1 MFKITIAFV
10 SLYFGALI
18 AGAVPPEVH
27 VFVALADN
35 ASQGIVP
42 VPQKIGDGNNPA
54 DNLYWG
60 CADALPAVFG
70 KSKDWK
76 LVTTAKNVSADILDR
91 RIFDESS
98 GKLRLVADAYRG
110 SAIQQATKDF
120 FQALRSSRPV
130 SEFPMAVYIGHDGL
144 MDFQLPASATAGKG
158 PGRGAI
164 VLCCKSQDYFSP
176 HLQAVRAKPIL
187 LTTQLMYPGA
197 FILRSTLEGW
207 IKNESV
213 AALRER
219 AAESYAANQKI
230 SIKAARGIFS
240 SLDR

>member
-1 MFKITIAFV
+1 MFKTTIAV
-10 SLYFGALI
+10 AGLCLGILI
-18 AGAVPPEVH
+18 AEAGTPEVH

-54 DNLYWG
+54 ANLYWG

-70 KSKDWK
+70 KSREWK
-76 LVTTAKNVSADILDR
+76 LIATTQNVSADILER

-98 GKLRLVADAYRG
+98 GKVRLVADAYRG

-120 FQALRSSRPV
+120 FQAVSSSRSV
-130 SEFPMAVYIGHDGL
+130 SEFPLAVYIGHDGL
-144 MDFQLPASATAGKG
+144 MDFQLPASATATKG
-158 PGRGAI
+158 PGRAAI
-164 VLCCKSQDYFSP
+164 VLCCKSEQFFGP
-176 HLQAVRAKPIL
+176 HLQAARARPIL

-197 FILRSTLEGW
+197 FILRATLEGW
-207 IKNESV
+207 MRNESL

-219 AAESYAANQKI
+219 AAQSYAANQKI
-230 SIKAARGIFS
+230 SVKAARGIFS
-240 SLDR
+240 TIE